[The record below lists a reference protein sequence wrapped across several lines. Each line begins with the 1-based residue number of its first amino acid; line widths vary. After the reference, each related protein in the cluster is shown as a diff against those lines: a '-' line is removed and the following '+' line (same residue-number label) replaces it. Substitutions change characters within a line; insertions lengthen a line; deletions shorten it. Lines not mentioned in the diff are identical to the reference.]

1 MKLNSHESLERLID
15 LYSGDVYK
23 IAYCYMK
30 DWQLAEDVS
39 QEVFYKA
46 MKNYANFNHRSSEK
60 TWLIRITINTC
71 KDLLKNGWLKRVQ
84 TSVVDDGL
92 MGQVEPPFDIIRWER
107 DCAID
112 DCLQKLSD
120 HDREVILLFYYDEL
134 TYEEISAVLGIPMG
148 TVRSRLSRAR
158 LKLKKI
164 LNEEDELCK
173 TGEEGELC
181 VRGTSLAMGYYN
193 NAEKTNAAFVQ
204 NPLNRSYPELI
215 YRTGD
220 IVCRDENA
228 LIQFRGRKDSLV
240 KHMGYRIE
248 LGEIEHVI
256 INELGLVKYCCAVY
270 QFDKKEIIL

>member
-1 MKLNSHESLERLID
+1 
-15 LYSGDVYK
+15 
-23 IAYCYMK
+23 MK

-71 KDLLKNGWLKRVQ
+71 KDLLKTGWLKRVQ

-92 MGQVEPPFDIIRWER
+92 MGQIEPPFDIIRWER

-120 HDREVILLFYYDEL
+120 QDREVILLFYYDEL

-164 LNEEDELCK
+164 LNEEDEGIFISSTIK
-173 TGEEGELC
+173 
-181 VRGTSLAMGYYN
+181 
-193 NAEKTNAAFVQ
+193 
-204 NPLNRSYPELI
+204 
-215 YRTGD
+215 
-220 IVCRDENA
+220 
-228 LIQFRGRKDSLV
+228 
-240 KHMGYRIE
+240 
-248 LGEIEHVI
+248 
-256 INELGLVKYCCAVY
+256 
-270 QFDKKEIIL
+270 

>member
-1 MKLNSHESLERLID
+1 MIIIVKGGQSGHLFYSSVEELLLERGRCVKLNSHESIERLIE

-71 KDLLKNGWLKRVQ
+71 KDLLKTGWLKRVQ

-92 MGQVEPPFDIIRWER
+92 MGQVDPPFDIIRWER

-120 HDREVILLFYYDEL
+120 QDREVILLFYYDEL

-164 LNEEDELCK
+164 LNEEDEGIFISSAIK
-173 TGEEGELC
+173 
-181 VRGTSLAMGYYN
+181 
-193 NAEKTNAAFVQ
+193 
-204 NPLNRSYPELI
+204 
-215 YRTGD
+215 
-220 IVCRDENA
+220 
-228 LIQFRGRKDSLV
+228 
-240 KHMGYRIE
+240 
-248 LGEIEHVI
+248 
-256 INELGLVKYCCAVY
+256 
-270 QFDKKEIIL
+270 